1 VYTPELW
8 SCATLG
14 VSVTAKKSLNLQDV
28 PLFAALSASE
38 IRALS
43 ERAIEKRFAPG
54 EVLFHEGE
62 ECGGLYLLAEGRV
75 KIFKT
80 SGGGREVML
89 AIEAAPS
96 SVAEVP
102 LFDGGP
108 YPATVSA
115 VDSVTAY
122 LVTKQ
127 DFAHVCRAN
136 PEVPLKVLAVV
147 GQRLR
152 QLVRVVESVT
162 FGSVRQR
169 LARSLLE
176 FAEQAGAPSFTLPV
190 THEELAF
197 RLGTVREVVS
207 RNLSRFQAE
216 GLLGADRRQIVL
228 LDREGLE
235 RESET
240 EL

>member
-1 VYTPELW
+1 MLAET
-8 SCATLG
+8 
-14 VSVTAKKSLNLQDV
+14 
-28 PLFAALSASE
+28 PLFASLTPAEIDALAQ
-38 IRALS
+38 RA
-43 ERAIEKRFAPG
+43 AEKRYAAG
-54 EVLFHEGE
+54 EILFYEGE
-62 ECGGLYLLAEGRV
+62 ECTGLFVVGQGTV

-80 SGGGREVML
+80 SGSGREIML
-89 AIEAAPS
+89 SIDSAPS

-108 YPATVSA
+108 YPATVRA
-115 VDSVTAY
+115 ITDVVAY
-122 LVTKQ
+122 LIRKQ
-127 DFAHVCRAN
+127 DFAVFCRQY
-136 PEVPLKVLAVV
+136 PDVPLKVLAVC
-147 GQRLR
+147 GRRLR
-152 QLVRVVESVT
+152 HLVGLVESVT

-176 FAEQAGAPSFTLPV
+176 FGLEAGTDAFPLPV

-216 GLLGADRRQIVL
+216 GFLKVQRREVVL
-228 LDREGLE
+228 LDKTGLQREA
-235 RESET
+235 ET

>member
-1 VYTPELW
+1 LFTVLPSAKIAVLRQIPFFQ
-8 SCATLG
+8 TL
-14 VSVTAKKSLNLQDV
+14 SPREMD
-28 PLFAALSASE
+28 ALAE
-38 IRALS
+38 H
-43 ERAIEKRFAPG
+43 AIEKRFSPG
-54 EVLFHEGE
+54 EVLFREGE
-62 ECGGLYLLAEGRV
+62 DCRGLYLVGQGSV

-80 SGGGREVML
+80 SNSGREIML
-89 AIEAAPS
+89 AIESAPS

-115 VDSVTAY
+115 VDEVVAY

-127 DFAHVCRAN
+127 DFQHVCRQN
-136 PEVPLKVLAVV
+136 PELPLKVLAVV

-169 LARSLLE
+169 LARALLD
-176 FAEQAGAPSFTLPV
+176 FGDQAGAATFALPV

-207 RNLSRFQAE
+207 RNLGRFQAE
-216 GLLGADRRQIVL
+216 GLLRVQRREIALVDRA
-228 LDREGLE
+228 GLE
-235 RESET
+235 REAET